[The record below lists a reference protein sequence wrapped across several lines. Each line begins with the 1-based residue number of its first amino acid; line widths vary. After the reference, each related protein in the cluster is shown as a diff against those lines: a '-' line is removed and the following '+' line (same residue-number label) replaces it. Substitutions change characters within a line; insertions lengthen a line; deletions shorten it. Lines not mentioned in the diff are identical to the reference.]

1 MVPALPTAKWQHRS
15 MAFPH
20 HIILATFSAP
30 LTGAPGRAFTRAYC
44 PSPSYADN
52 RRATLTGQYPQR
64 QATTRITDIFKETG
78 WLVTESATE
87 VPSSPDTPVF
97 RLLEEPDPAILT
109 DLLDTYPQ
117 CVLAAVTLTGDHTT
131 MSLHWPGVAED
142 GDCAELVSPLDL
154 APTLA
159 AIAGLDVRPNA
170 RLSFDGLNLVP
181 VLRYGAAGH
190 AALFFDNGIRTI
202 DASLIDGEAH
212 PESQRAALQNEW
224 DIWRGFM
231 GFGPLQ

>member
-1 MVPALPTAKWQHRS
+1 MHSPSLIV
-15 MAFPH
+15 
-20 HIILATFSAP
+20 LATFAAP
-30 LTGAPGRAFTRAYC
+30 LSDAPGQAFSRCYNPAPAY
-44 PSPSYADN
+44 PAN
-52 RRATLTGQYPQR
+52 RRAALTGQYPQR
-64 QATTRITDIFKETG
+64 EATTRITDVFAEAG
-78 WLVTESATE
+78 WTVTEDPTAHHTG
-87 VPSSPDTPVF
+87 PTF
-97 RLLEEPDPAILT
+97 LLLEEPDPAILT
-109 DLLDTYPQ
+109 DLLDTNPQ

-131 MSLHWPGVAED
+131 MSLDWPGVVED

-212 PESQRAALQNEW
+212 PESLRAALQDEW
-224 DIWRGFM
+224 DTWRGFM